1 MPCLT
6 ITLLATGRSLQCK
19 VQLLQTALCFH
30 APSLCKTCSPHFFV
44 PISSSSFRSLTVTLL
59 AAGKSLVCTVWPHK
73 AHNFPNM
80 PQRLG
85 IVHCVNRPCSLY
97 SVTIPYTCKN
107 NTPSDLN
114 PQAQLLTEG
123 LLSAMSP
130 KFSPSGDRLVFLS
143 HDAAAS
149 SGVHAATAA
158 LKSIQWS
165 SGDVYTFCLA
175 Q

>member
-1 MPCLT
+1 
-6 ITLLATGRSLQCK
+6 
-19 VQLLQTALCFH
+19 
-30 APSLCKTCSPHFFV
+30 
-44 PISSSSFRSLTVTLL
+44 
-59 AAGKSLVCTVWPHK
+59 
-73 AHNFPNM
+73 M

-97 SVTIPYTCKN
+97 SVTIPFTCKN
-107 NTPSDLN
+107 DAPSDLN

-130 KFSPSGDRLVFLS
+130 KFSPSGNKLVFLS

-158 LKSIQWS
+158 LKSIHWFP
-165 SGDVYTFCLA
+165 GDAYTFALHSDGVFLMMVCGGLSLR
-175 Q
+175 